1 MKNKFYL
8 NEEEKKRILQM
19 HKPRLNQKIL
29 EEQSLQDIQ
38 NIILDNGGYVGKLG
52 ADNKLG
58 PDTITAIYNA
68 LTKGFAKNNT
78 ATSTSNTASTTSN
91 TANTTSNTATT
102 TPSTATTSSSTAST
116 TPSTATTTSSTAATP
131 TNQVKL
137 LDRVPTNKEIRQG
150 FRRRK
155 KYNNRMDR
163 QKRKQLDDLYRQYE
177 QISGSIEKSARYAE
191 RYDDK
196 SSPQFIQQMAT
207 LDNKL
212 KTINAQIDRLE
223 SA

>member
-19 HKPRLNQKIL
+19 HKSKLNQKIL

-38 NIILDNGGYVGKLG
+38 NIILDNGGYVGKFG
-52 ADNKLG
+52 ADNRLG

-78 ATSTSNTASTTSN
+78 ATSNSS
-91 TANTTSNTATT
+91 TANTL
-102 TPSTATTSSSTAST
+102 SSTAST
-116 TPSTATTTSSTAATP
+116 TPSTASTTPSTASTISSTASTPSSTANTTSNTAATP
-131 TNQVKL
+131 TTQVKL

-177 QISGSIEKSARYAE
+177 QITGRIQKFGPSDDGSE
-191 RYDDK
+191 
-196 SSPQFIQQMAT
+196 QFKQQMAT
-207 LDNKL
+207 LDNQM
-212 KTINAQIDRLE
+212 KTINAQIDKLE
-223 SA
+223 A

>member
-19 HKPRLNQKIL
+19 HKPRLNQKII

-38 NIILDNGGYVGKLG
+38 KIILANGGYVGKNED
-52 ADNKLG
+52 DNKLG
-58 PDTITAIYNA
+58 PDTINAIYNA

-78 ATSTSNTASTTSN
+78 ATSTSNTATTS
-91 TANTTSNTATT
+91 SSTATT

-116 TPSTATTTSSTAATP
+116 TPSTATTTSSTAATT

-163 QKRKQLDDLYRQYE
+163 QKRKQLDDLYNQYE
-177 QISGSIEKSARYAE
+177 KITGSIQKFGSR
-191 RYDDK
+191 DDG
-196 SSPQFIQQMAT
+196 SVQFKQQMAT
-207 LDNKL
+207 LENQI
-212 KTINAQIDRLE
+212 KTINAQIDKLE
-223 SA
+223 TT

>member
-8 NEEEKKRILQM
+8 TEEEKKRILQM
-19 HKPRLNQKIL
+19 HKPRLNQKII

-78 ATSTSNTASTTSN
+78 ATSNSSTANTLSSTASTT
-91 TANTTSNTATT
+91 
-102 TPSTATTSSSTAST
+102 SSTAST
-116 TPSTATTTSSTAATP
+116 TPSTADTISSTASTPSSTVNTTSNTAATP
-131 TNQVKL
+131 TSQVKL

-163 QKRKQLDDLYRQYE
+163 QKRKQLDDLYSELEKY
-177 QISGSIEKSARYAE
+177 SGSLQKFGSR
-191 RYDDK
+191 DDGSQQYK
-196 SSPQFIQQMAT
+196 DQMAT
-207 LDNKL
+207 LQNAINR
-212 KTINAQIDRLE
+212 INAQIDKLE
-223 SA
+223 A